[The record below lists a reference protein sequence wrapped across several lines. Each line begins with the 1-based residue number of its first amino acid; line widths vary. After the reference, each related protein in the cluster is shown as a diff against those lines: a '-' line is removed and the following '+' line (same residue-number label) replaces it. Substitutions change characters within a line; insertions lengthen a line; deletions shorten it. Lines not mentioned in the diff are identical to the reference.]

1 MNDNRQVASQW
12 SWLEDPDAVLDLHG
26 AERRAF
32 YEWDA
37 LVKEWSKATRG
48 LNSKDRKLS
57 KKKAKM
63 LKALEKRLNKAAKA
77 YAEARSRLH
86 DALSA

>member
-1 MNDNRQVASQW
+1 MNDNREVASQW
-12 SWLEDPDAVLDLHG
+12 GWLEDPDTALDLHG

-37 LVKEWSKATRG
+37 LVTEWSKATRG

-57 KKKAKM
+57 KKKN
-63 LKALEKRLNKAAKA
+63 KALKTLKKRLNKAAKA
-77 YAEARSRLH
+77 YDMARNKLH
-86 DALSA
+86 EALSA